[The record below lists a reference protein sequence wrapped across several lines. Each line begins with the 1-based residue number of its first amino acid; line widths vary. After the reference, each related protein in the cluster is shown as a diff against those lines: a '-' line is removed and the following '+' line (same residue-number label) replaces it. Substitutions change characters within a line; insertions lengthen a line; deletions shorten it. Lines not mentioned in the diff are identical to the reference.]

1 MVARSNPSRGGVPKT
16 LTLTTEAI
24 SALLELTP
32 SRNSQGHTVSQ
43 LLVNE
48 LVRRE
53 ERQKI
58 KAAMIQLLEERET
71 VCP

>member
-1 MVARSNPSRGGVPKT
+1 MVARSNPVRGGVPKT
-16 LTLTTEAI
+16 LTLSKEAI
-24 SALLELTP
+24 AALAELTP
-32 SRNSQGHTVSQ
+32 SRNNQGHTVSQ

-48 LVRRE
+48 MARRE

-58 KAAMIQLLEERET
+58 KAAMIQLLDERGT